1 MKYIE
6 TGEIISLHGIRGEVK
21 VYPWADYPEFLEE
34 FDTFYIQKNK
44 MHYQRLRAESV
55 RTHKNVVLIQFEGID
70 NTELARNLIGKVLYL
85 DRDEI
90 ELEDG
95 FYFIA
100 DLIGCKVVNGETGRE
115 IGTVHDVKNLGASD
129 IYYITAPDG
138 KEYMFPAVD
147 EFLMGTDIEN
157 KVIKIKAI
165 EGMFS
170 ED

>member
-1 MKYIE
+1 MNYIE

-34 FDTFYIQKNK
+34 FDTFYIKKNK
-44 MHYQRLRAESV
+44 MHYQRLTATSV
-55 RTHKNVVLIQFEGID
+55 RTHKNVVLIEFEGID

-90 ELEDG
+90 ELEEG
-95 FYFIA
+95 FYFVA
-100 DLIGCKVVNGETGRE
+100 DLIGCKVINHETDRE
-115 IGTVHDVKNLGASD
+115 IGTVTDVKNLGASD
-129 IYYITAPDG
+129 IYYIQGTDG
-138 KEYMFPAVD
+138 KDYMFPAVE

-157 KVIKIKAI
+157 RTIRVKVI